1 MNNVRERV
9 AISEVRVAEAPAI
22 LVTYGL
28 GSCLAVAIYEADKKM
43 GGLAHTLLPAPR
55 TGAEETRPTKFVTL
69 AIRIMVADLCGRGAQ
84 IGGLCA
90 KLVGGATMFQP
101 LQPVASEEMIG
112 ARNIRAAR
120 ETLHDLG
127 IPLVAE
133 DVGGNH
139 GRTVEFDLATGE
151 VRVRSVRGN
160 DRLLIL

>member
-1 MNNVRERV
+1 MMTKERV
-9 AISEVRVAEAPAI
+9 AISEVKVAEAPAV

-28 GSCLAVAIYEADKKM
+28 GSCLAVALYEPEKKV

-55 TGAEETRPTKFVTL
+55 TGGEEARPTKFVTR
-69 AIRIMVADLCGRGAQ
+69 AIRIMVDDLCGRGAQ
-84 IGGLCA
+84 RSRLSA

-101 LQPVASEEMIG
+101 LQPVPAEEMIG

-120 ETLHDLG
+120 ETLQELG
-127 IPLVAE
+127 IPLLAE